1 MDNFDKKYGLV
12 GKKLGHSFSRDYF
25 TKKFSE
31 LNLNYSYQN
40 IELDYI
46 ADIIPFVKENKNLK
60 GFNVTVPYKE
70 EIIPYLDYLD
80 DTAKEVGAVNTVK
93 VENGML
99 KGFNTDVIGF
109 EELLKKTPSHQDTKS
124 PSINEA
130 LILGSGGASK
140 AVQYVLRK
148 ENIPYKIAS
157 RAFKLGVRSVEL
169 GVGNVETS
177 PLWRLH
183 KLGISYEEINATGF
197 SPYSIIIN
205 TTPVGMFPNVNECL
219 ELPYSTIES
228 RHIFIDLIYNPEET
242 LFLKNARLKGVS
254 TFNGMTMLYEQAEA
268 SWRIWNNS

>member
-1 MDNFDKKYGLV
+1 MFGLL
-12 GKKLGHSFSRDYF
+12 GKSLGHSFSKDYF

-40 IELDYI
+40 IEI
-46 ADIIPFVKENKNLK
+46 ENISDIIPFIKENKNLK

-70 EIIPYLDYLD
+70 EIIPFLDFID

-93 VENGML
+93 IYDYGRL

-109 EELLKKTPSHQDTKS
+109 EKLLEESQSRKDTKS
-124 PSINEA
+124 HSFSNA
-130 LILGSGGASK
+130 LIFGSGGASK
-140 AVQYVLRK
+140 AVQYVLNK
-148 ENIPYKIAS
+148 KNIPYKIVS

-169 GVGNVETS
+169 GVG
-177 PLWRLH
+177 
-183 KLGISYEEINATGF
+183 YDEINATGF

-242 LFLKNARLKGVS
+242 LFLKNARLNGAS
-254 TFNGMTMLYEQAEA
+254 TYNGLKMLHEQAEA

>member
-1 MDNFDKKYGLV
+1 MFGLL
-12 GKKLGHSFSRDYF
+12 GKSLGHSFSKDYF

-40 IELDYI
+40 IEI
-46 ADIIPFVKENKNLK
+46 ENISDIIPFIKENKNLK

-70 EIIPYLDYLD
+70 EIIPFLDFID

-93 VENGML
+93 IYNDGRL

-109 EELLKKTPSHQDTKS
+109 EKLLEESQSRKDTKS
-124 PSINEA
+124 HSFSNA
-130 LILGSGGASK
+130 LIFGSGGASK
-140 AVQYVLRK
+140 AVQYVLNK
-148 ENIPYKIAS
+148 KNIPYKIVS
-157 RAFKLGVRSVEL
+157 RAFKLGVRSMEL
-169 GVGNVETS
+169 GVG
-177 PLWRLH
+177 
-183 KLGISYEEINATGF
+183 YDEINATGF

-242 LFLKNARLKGVS
+242 LFLKNARLNGAS
-254 TFNGMTMLYEQAEA
+254 TYNGLKMLHEQAEA

>member
-1 MDNFDKKYGLV
+1 M
-12 GKKLGHSFSRDYF
+12 
-25 TKKFSE
+25 
-31 LNLNYSYQN
+31 LNLNHIYQN
-40 IELDYI
+40 IELDNI
-46 ADIIPFVKENKNLK
+46 ADIIPFVKEHKNLK

-70 EIIPYLDYLD
+70 EIIPFLDEID
-80 DTAKEVGAVNTVK
+80 SVAKEVGAVNTVK

-109 EELLKKTPSHQDTKS
+109 EELLKKTPRHQDTKT
-124 PSINEA
+124 PSVNEA

-148 ENIPYKIAS
+148 ENIPFRIAS
-157 RAFKLGVRSVEL
+157 RGFELGVRSVEL
-169 GVGNVETS
+169 GVCGNQ
-177 PLWRLH
+177 
-183 KLGISYEEINATGF
+183 LGVSYGEINSTGF

-219 ELPYSTIES
+219 ELPYSSIEA
-228 RHIFIDLIYNPEET
+228 RHVFIDLIYNPEET
-242 LFLKNARLKGVS
+242 LFLNKARLKGAS

>member
-1 MDNFDKKYGLV
+1 MFGLL
-12 GKKLGHSFSRDYF
+12 GKSLGHSFSKDYF
-25 TKKFSE
+25 TNKFSE

-40 IELDYI
+40 IELDDI
-46 ADIIPFVKENKNLK
+46 SDIIPFVKENKNLK

-109 EELLKKTPSHQDTKS
+109 GKLLEETTRLQDYKTTSD
-124 PSINEA
+124 ERA

-157 RAFKLGVRSVEL
+157 RAFKLGVRSVGLGVSGNQLGVRSEEL
-169 GVGNVETS
+169 GV
-177 PLWRLH
+177 
-183 KLGISYEEINATGF
+183 SYGEINSTGF

-219 ELPYSTIES
+219 ELPYSTIGPDNV
-228 RHIFIDLIYNPEET
+228 FIDLIYNPEET
-242 LFLKNARLKGVS
+242 LFMKKARQNGAAA
-254 TFNGMTMLYEQAEA
+254 FNGLTMLHEQAEA
-268 SWRIWNNS
+268 AWEIWDS

>member
-1 MDNFDKKYGLV
+1 MDNFDKKYGLL

-25 TKKFSE
+25 TRKFSE

-40 IELDYI
+40 FELDNI
-46 ADIIPFVKENKNLK
+46 SDIIPFVKENKNLK

-70 EIIPYLDYLD
+70 AIIPYLDYLD

-109 EELLKKTPSHQDTKS
+109 NAISCQLSAISKKGT
-124 PSINEA
+124 A

-157 RAFKLGVRSVEL
+157 RAFKSGVR
-169 GVGNVETS
+169 NVETS
-177 PLWRLH
+177 PQRRLH
-183 KLGISYEEINATGF
+183 ESGIGYEEINATGF

-205 TTPVGMFPNVNECL
+205 ATPVGMFPNVNECL
-219 ELPYSTIES
+219 ELPYSSIEA

-242 LFLKNARLKGVS
+242 LFLKNARLNGAS
-254 TFNGMTMLYEQAEA
+254 TYNGMIMLHEQAEA
-268 SWRIWNNS
+268 SWRIWNSNS

>member
-12 GKKLGHSFSRDYF
+12 GKKLGHSFSKDYF
-25 TKKFSE
+25 TNKFSE

-40 IELDYI
+40 IELDNI
-46 ADIIPFVKENKNLK
+46 SDIIPFVKENKNLK

-70 EIIPYLDYLD
+70 AIIQYLNYLD
-80 DTAKEVGAVNTVK
+80 DTAKEIGAVNTVK
-93 VENGML
+93 VEDGML

-109 EELLKKTPSHQDTKS
+109 NAISCQLS
-124 PSINEA
+124 SISKNGTA

-157 RAFKLGVRSVEL
+157 RDFKSGVR
-169 GVGNVETS
+169 NVETS

-183 KLGISYEEINATGF
+183 ESGIGYEEINATGF

-205 TTPVGMFPNVNECL
+205 ATPVGMFPNVNECL
-219 ELPYSTIES
+219 ELPYSSIEA

-242 LFLKNARLKGVS
+242 LFLKRARLKGAS
-254 TFNGMTMLYEQAEA
+254 TYNGVKMLHEQAEA

>member
-1 MDNFDKKYGLV
+1 MFGLL
-12 GKKLGHSFSRDYF
+12 GKSLGHSFSKDYF

-40 IELDYI
+40 IEI
-46 ADIIPFVKENKNLK
+46 ENISDIIPFIKENKNLK

-70 EIIPYLDYLD
+70 EIIPYLDDLD
-80 DTAKEVGAVNTVK
+80 SVAKEVGAVNTVK
-93 VENGML
+93 IYDDGRL

-109 EELLKKTPSHQDTKS
+109 EKLLEESQSRKDTKS
-124 PSINEA
+124 HSFSNA
-130 LILGSGGASK
+130 LIFGSGGASK
-140 AVQYVLRK
+140 AVQYVLNK
-148 ENIPYKIAS
+148 KNIPYKIVS

-169 GVGNVETS
+169 GVG
-177 PLWRLH
+177 
-183 KLGISYEEINATGF
+183 YDEINATGF
-197 SPYSIIIN
+197 KPYSIIIN

-242 LFLKNARLKGVS
+242 LFLKNARLNGAS
-254 TFNGMTMLYEQAEA
+254 TYNGLKMLHEQAEA

>member
-1 MDNFDKKYGLV
+1 MFGLL
-12 GKKLGHSFSRDYF
+12 GKSLSHSFSRDYF

-40 IELDYI
+40 IELDNI

-109 EELLKKTPSHQDTKS
+109 NAISCQLSAISKKGT
-124 PSINEA
+124 A

-157 RAFKLGVRSVEL
+157 RDFKSGVR
-169 GVGNVETS
+169 NVETS

-183 KLGISYEEINATGF
+183 ESGIGYEEINATGF

-205 TTPVGMFPNVNECL
+205 TTPVGMFPNVNDCL
-219 ELPYSTIES
+219 EIPYSTIES

-242 LFLKNARLKGVS
+242 LFLKNARLKGAS
-254 TFNGMTMLYEQAEA
+254 TYNGLKMLHEQAEA